1 MKRSSWNANK
11 EELRYGYYI
20 EKEKRTKEKGKRE
33 QYLVNPSSNII
44 SMIYYEILYYMNLS

>member
-20 EKEKRTKEKGKRE
+20 EKEKRTKEKGKKE
-33 QYLVNPSSNII
+33 QIFG
-44 SMIYYEILYYMNLS
+44 